1 MMLRRKGR
9 EGLVRG
15 LVSEMEM
22 MRSLVLGGERVAS
35 YSKKF
40 TQSVNFFIE
49 QDGPA
54 AVEQHES
61 ASNDLAGLQMQWRRE
76 CPDSSWAFGN

>member
-1 MMLRRKGR
+1 M
-9 EGLVRG
+9 RG

-22 MRSLVLGGERVAS
+22 MRSLGLGGERVAS

-40 TQSVNFFIE
+40 TYSGNFFIE
-49 QDGPA
+49 QDVRA

-61 ASNDLAGLQMQWRRE
+61 AANGFAGLHMQQRGG
-76 CPDSSWAFGN
+76 CSDSSWAFGN